1 MNTRASVAYG
11 WGLLCLA
18 GGGAYYFAKRS
29 INADRE
35 ERAALV
41 ESRRQKRENLRIT
54 EPALRGAKIDEDCAQ
69 TAKVSVKEAVQAE
82 AGKGQGV
89 GRDVVERERERERE
103 EREEKAGFEATRTYR
118 SRRGDRFS

>member
-54 EPALRGAKIDEDCAQ
+54 EPALRGAKIDEDIAQ
-69 TAKVSVKEAVQAE
+69 TAKVSVKEAVKVE
-82 AGKGQGV
+82 AQKGQGV
-89 GRDVVERERERERE
+89 GRDVVEREQRRDQE
-103 EREEKAGFEATRTYR
+103 EEKAAFEATRTYR